1 MFNLM
6 MAIPFQ
12 GKGYFPYESSVLEI
26 EKELDWNPSIRR
38 VSDYPLA
45 IIDDGSVLYYRYS
58 VFIEY
63 SFSSIHAKPI
73 FKVKWRGEITN
84 TDFDLPL
91 WWNKSRT
98 FNFLS
103 SVYSKKRKK
112 QRFLNFLV
120 KTFCFHTSN
129 DVIFQVESTYYSKIQ
144 IKSNQNEV

>member
-6 MAIPFQ
+6 MTIPFQ

-63 SFSSIHAKPI
+63 SLSIYSIYEYSRSIHAKPI
-73 FKVKWRGEITN
+73 FKV
-84 TDFDLPL
+84 
-91 WWNKSRT
+91 
-98 FNFLS
+98 
-103 SVYSKKRKK
+103 
-112 QRFLNFLV
+112 
-120 KTFCFHTSN
+120 
-129 DVIFQVESTYYSKIQ
+129 
-144 IKSNQNEV
+144 